1 MVQKG
6 KVSAKKIADITGVSP
21 STVSMVINNKGE
33 QFRIAAKTCERVLQ
47 AAQELGYQHVART
60 RHKKKDFSSK
70 IICAFCPLEFD
81 RGPTFQVYAGFHRY
95 LKDHGVFYDIL
106 LFPYEVGK
114 LYEKVEFMSSDF
126 TIGAVMLALGQEDS
140 EFIESSQFDIP
151 IVLYNR
157 IANGYCSVL
166 SDDYD
171 AGFKAMNH
179 FIRRGHRK
187 FALVSPNYSSR
198 ALSLRQVGYWDKL
211 KSSSFKADEVQLLAP
226 AFGDDSDAGGYAA
239 MEEILR
245 APVTPTALF
254 APSDNMVSGIVRC
267 IHEHNLKVPAD
278 IEIIS
283 YGNKNVNYIIEPGI
297 SSFAPPINDMSYHCM
312 KILHNAIVSG
322 TKPDNAKLSF
332 EAACVFRESSPAA
345 WTVV

>member
-6 KVSAKKIADITGVSP
+6 KVSAKKIAAMTGVSP

-47 AAQELGYQHVART
+47 AAQELGYEHVART
-60 RHKKKDFSSK
+60 RRKKKDFSSK
-70 IICAFCPLEFD
+70 IILAFCPLEFD
-81 RGPTFQVYAGFHRY
+81 RGPTFQAYAGFHRY

-114 LYEKVEFMSSDF
+114 LFEKVEFMSSDF

-140 EFIESSQFDIP
+140 EFIENGQFDIP

-157 IANGYCSVL
+157 IAKGYCSVL
-166 SDDYD
+166 TDDYD
-171 AGFKAMNH
+171 TGYKAMDH

-187 FALVSPNYSSR
+187 FGLVSPNYPSR
-198 ALSLRQVGYWDKL
+198 ALSLRQVGYRDKF
-211 KSSSFKADEVQLLAP
+211 KSSNFKQDEAQLLMP

-239 MEEILR
+239 MEEILQ
-245 APVTPTALF
+245 APTLPTALF
-254 APSDNMVSGIVRC
+254 APSDNMISGIVRC
-267 IHEHNLKVPAD
+267 IHEHGLKIPAD

-283 YGNKNVNYIIEPGI
+283 YGNKNINYIVEPSI
-297 SSFAPPINDMSYHCM
+297 SSFAPPINDMSYNCM
-312 KILHNAIVSG
+312 KILHNAIISG

-332 EAACVFRESSPAA
+332 EAECVFRESCPAN
-345 WTVV
+345 TGG